1 MAGRDTAHGERRKFQ
16 QNVSVK
22 VQISTARMSESDEE
36 SVIALPKLYKK
47 AANAKRSLTR
57 AKKEFQNA
65 LKALRE
71 AASSQH
77 FFEELLKAQELYKD
91 KRIAVFEIY
100 DAIEDEVSEQ
110 KFEVDFG
117 RQTKEIER
125 DFDVLEEEARLAI
138 SAHHTAVTAIN
149 TSPAAATT
157 RRGEMAAGPRFKLE
171 PSFEP
176 KPALKVDMSP
186 EEVQNWERQ
195 FHMYYDISALK
206 NADMATQRAVILNCL
221 HPELQ
226 MKVFEAL
233 SGVVDIK
240 TGLAVI
246 REEIRK
252 RHPRVV
258 RRHNLFSL
266 EQKKDEY
273 KFSDTLS
280 RLDTLAKEA
289 ELTDMSKDSIL
300 CHLMLRAC
308 RNDDLRGKMLEVE
321 EDDMTVARLKEVVER
336 FETIQAT
343 NHGLGERETV
353 KRAKAGEGN
362 TCYRCQ
368 ERDSKHFAS
377 SCPVPA
383 TSLFCRTC
391 SAHNVPLPHSHN
403 FFPGCKGKK
412 KEDLK
417 EKKVEEKGD
426 SEVGKSKRTRAR
438 NLSPAGDP
446 ESSDSEEEKVH
457 ARRVTTTDVPA
468 GSPSSTDNEE
478 EEDAL
483 MTDSG
488 WASSTEE
495 DDGEEDD
502 IYFAS
507 NADFVQLK
515 LRSRVAA
522 DPETSWAPADSGSQ
536 EKGLSLS
543 AVAPRGRSPVVVE
556 KVEQVAV
563 RTTGRMPAACCNPK
577 LICAITSVV
586 VLLLLAG
593 FIKWIN
599 AEEDTTTT
607 VEPKVAGDNNQVAIR
622 TDNKHE
628 ISLLHIDNLASSQ
641 RMTNGL
647 MIGGFV
653 TMLSI
658 AAFIFYNHKK
668 NKILRRGQKTRER
681 FEMMDKIQAVE
692 DEMVNRGFMPKRK
705 MKKTKRGQK
714 KKNKVRRS
722 QKKETDIEA
731 KEEQNASSSEDS
743 D

>member
-1 MAGRDTAHGERRKFQ
+1 
-16 QNVSVK
+16 
-22 VQISTARMSESDEE
+22 MSESDED
-36 SVIALPKLYKK
+36 SAIALPRLYKK

-57 AKKEFQNA
+57 AKKEFQNS

-71 AASSQH
+71 AASSDH
-77 FFEELLKAQELYKD
+77 FFEELLKTQEVYKD

-100 DAIEDEVSEQ
+100 DAIEDEVSET
-110 KFEVDFG
+110 KFEQDFG

-125 DFDVLEEEARLAI
+125 DFDMLEEEARLAI
-138 SAHHTAVTAIN
+138 SAHHNAVTAN
-149 TSPAAATT
+149 HTSPAASS
-157 RRGEMAAGPRFKLE
+157 RRGEVVAGPRFKLE

-176 KPALKVDMSP
+176 KPALKVDMAP

-206 NADMATQRAVILNCL
+206 NADMATQRAVLLNCL

-226 MKVFEAL
+226 MKVFETL
-233 SGVVDIK
+233 SGVIDIK

-246 REEIRK
+246 REEIKK
-252 RHPRVV
+252 RYPRVV

-300 CHLMLRAC
+300 CHLILRAC

-321 EDDMTVARLKEVVER
+321 EENMTVVKLKEVVDR

-343 NHGLGERETV
+343 NQGLGEKETV
-353 KRAKAGEGN
+353 KRTKAGEGN

-377 SCPVPA
+377 NCPVPA
-383 TSLFCRTC
+383 KSLFCRTC
-391 SAHNVPLPHSHN
+391 HANNVPLPHSHN

-426 SEVGKSKRTRAR
+426 SEVGKSKRAKAR
-438 NLSPAGDP
+438 SLSPAGDP
-446 ESSDSEEEKVH
+446 ESSESEDEKVQ
-457 ARRVTTTDVPA
+457 ARRVKTTDNPNVPA

-495 DDGEEDD
+495 EDEEEDD
-502 IYFAS
+502 VYFG

-515 LRSRVAA
+515 LRSRVSA
-522 DPETSWAPADSGSQ
+522 DPENSGAPADSRSE
-536 EKGLSLS
+536 EKGPS
-543 AVAPRGRSPVVVE
+543 AAVSPRARLPVRVE
-556 KVEQVAV
+556 KAERVAA
-563 RTTGRMPAACCNPK
+563 RTTETMQCSKMSCCNPK
-577 LICAITSVV
+577 LICGITSVV
-586 VLLLLAG
+586 VLLLLAA
-593 FIKWIN
+593 IIRWIN
-599 AEEDTTTT
+599 AEEDTINK

-641 RMTNGL
+641 RMANGL

-653 TMLSI
+653 SI
-658 AAFIFYNHKK
+658 LLIATFVFYNHKK
-668 NKILRRGQKTRER
+668 NKTQRRRQKNRER
-681 FEMMDKIQAVE
+681 NEMMDKIQAVE
-692 DEMVNRGFMPKRK
+692 DEMVNRGFMSKRK
-705 MKKTKRGQK
+705 RKKTKKMMK
-714 KKNKVRRS
+714 KKNKVMRS
-722 QKKETDIEA
+722 KKKEKKEIDIEA
-731 KEEQNASSSEDS
+731 KEELSASSYEDS